1 MSIYCSLLP
10 HVEILARE
18 AGEAIMAI
26 YERSFVIEQKKDHSP
41 LTEADLEANQIIT
54 SGLGHLTPNIP
65 VLSEEAVD
73 DFLGPNA
80 LGQYWL
86 VDPLDGTK
94 EFVKKNGEFTVN
106 IALIN
111 QGKSVLGAVYAPAMK
126 ILYAATEGNGSF
138 KVDARRNRTRIQV
151 EQHRSNTPWKIVGS
165 RSHGGGV
172 VDWINRLEGEVEL
185 ISMGSSLKF
194 CMVAEGAAHLY
205 PRLGPTSLWDTAA
218 AQCIV
223 EESGGMVL
231 GIDGIPISYNRP
243 SITTNPSLI
252 ASYRYFKMNWIR

>member
-1 MSIYCSLLP
+1 VSIDCSLLP

-18 AGEAIMAI
+18 AGNAIMAI
-26 YERSFVIEQKKDHSP
+26 YERSFSIEQKEDHSP
-41 LTEADLEANQIIT
+41 LTEADLEANHII
-54 SGLGHLTPNIP
+54 SLGLRHLTPSIP

-73 DFLGPNA
+73 DFPGPNA
-80 LGQYWL
+80 LEQYWL

-111 QGKSVLGAVYAPAMK
+111 QGKSVLGVVYAPALN
-126 ILYAATEGNGSF
+126 ILYAASEGNGSF
-138 KVDARRNRTRIQV
+138 KVDASGNRRRILV
-151 EQHRSNTPWKIVGS
+151 EQHRPNTPWKVVGS

-172 VDWINRLEGEVEL
+172 DDWINRLEGDVEL
-185 ISMGSSLKF
+185 IAMGSSLKF
-194 CMVAEGAAHLY
+194 CMVAEGTAHLY

-223 EESGGMVL
+223 EESGGIIVS
-231 GIDGIPISYNRP
+231 IDGRPISYNSP

-252 ASYRYFKMNWIR
+252 ASCCYFKIN